1 MLPVFRVPFWFNQQY
16 CAGFNTDRFVVNAL
30 GNNNQF
36 PYLHSSI
43 RSRKAFPHTSINNH
57 EQFIVIV
64 MVVPDEFPLGFHQF
78 YLVIIELG
86 KKFVE
91 MKLVYQTGNNTD
103 IK

>member
-1 MLPVFRVPFWFNQQY
+1 LTVFRVPFGSIN
-16 CAGFNTDRFVVNAL
+16 NTLKGSIQRGLWSTPL
-30 GNNNQF
+30 GITT
-36 PYLHSSI
+36 SSPFLQLKVPVTQGI
-43 RSRKAFPHTSINNH
+43 LHTSINNH
-57 EQFIVIV
+57 EQFVGIV
-64 MVVPDEFPLGFHQF
+64 MGVPDEFPLRFHQF